1 MKIALKKIPFNKS
14 DFETKLDNLILKGT
28 FFKEDNNSAKIDAT
42 LKGEIEVE
50 CIKCLSP
57 FKREI
62 NEELKLIITD
72 RIYNGFDEEYDII
85 EIDSNIIDFDDIITS
100 EIESIKLEYNICEKC
115 KNSNL
120 DVEI

>member
-72 RIYNGFDEEYDII
+72 KIYNGFDEEYDII

>member
-14 DFETKLDNLILKGT
+14 DFETKLDNLTLKGI
-28 FFKEDNNSAKIDAT
+28 FFKEDNNSAKIEAT
-42 LKGEIEVE
+42 LSGEVEVE

-72 RIYNGFDEEYDII
+72 RVYNGFDEEYDIV

-100 EIESIKLEYNICEKC
+100 EIESIKLEYNICDKC
-115 KNSNL
+115 KDSNL

>member
-1 MKIALKKIPFNKS
+1 LKIALKKIPFNKS

-72 RIYNGFDEEYDII
+72 KIYNGFDEEYDII